1 MLDFHSFTTSFSATG
16 FAFLK
21 EDLLAFSLA
30 GFSRDLPKT
39 TSAGGWDFIHRRTP
53 WDSSSGH
60 AGLES
65 PKTLLLP
72 SMTSLCSGF
81 KNESGTMPVIL
92 VTATG
97 GDEAHGEGLSSRNG
111 DMHGLD
117 LPMPPEHDKKSK
129 WATESG
135 YFSNGSQ
142 CSGGKTGKAR
152 MEFPFVSMSNIC

>member
-1 MLDFHSFTTSFSATG
+1 MLDFHSFTTRFSVTG

-72 SMTSLCSGF
+72 SMTSLCWGF
-81 KNESGTMPVIL
+81 RNESGTMPVIL
-92 VTATG
+92 VTAVG
-97 GDEAHGEGLSSRNG
+97 GHEAHGEGSSSRNG

-117 LPMPPEHDKKSK
+117 PPMPPEHDKKSNGVWVFLQWLCVLGEK
-129 WATESG
+129 Q
-135 YFSNGSQ
+135 GSQ
-142 CSGGKTGKAR
+142 EWSSHLSAHLISAR
-152 MEFPFVSMSNIC
+152 M